1 MQKVDKPK
9 KPLLVYYLI
18 AIVAIILV
26 NQVLFP
32 AMVKQEVKEVDYG
45 TFLTMLSDKTVAKV
59 ELSGDEIYFEDKSD
73 NLYSTNTF
81 EDADLVNRLQ
91 EAGCEFGQVKQQE
104 MSPLLS
110 MILSLVIPLVF
121 FLVIGQLLSRS
132 LMKKMGGAGLGNAMS
147 FGKSNAKIYVASETG
162 IKFKDVAGEDE
173 AKEAL
178 QEIVDF
184 LHNPKKYQDIG
195 AKMPS
200 GALLVGPPGTGKTLL
215 AKAVAGEADV
225 PFFSI
230 SGSEFVEMFVG
241 MGAAKVRDLFKQAN
255 EKAPCIVFIDEIDT
269 IGKKRD
275 AQGVG
280 GNDEREQ
287 TLNQLL
293 TEMDGFDGSKGVVI
307 LAATNRPETLD
318 PALLRPGRFDRRI
331 PVELPDLQ
339 GREAILRVHAK
350 KIKLGDDIDFNAIA
364 RAASGASGAELANMV
379 NEAALR
385 AVRDGR
391 PYVTQA
397 DLEESIEIVI
407 AGYQKKN
414 KILSDKERLIVSYHE
429 IGHALVAALQTH
441 SAPVTKIR
449 LFPALPVRSVTR
461 CRWTSR
467 NATC

>member
-230 SGSEFVEMFVG
+230 SGSEFVELPRSATCLSRRTRKLPV
-241 MGAAKVRDLFKQAN
+241 LY
-255 EKAPCIVFIDEIDT
+255 
-269 IGKKRD
+269 
-275 AQGVG
+275 
-280 GNDEREQ
+280 
-287 TLNQLL
+287 LL
-293 TEMDGFDGSKGVVI
+293 MRS
-307 LAATNRPETLD
+307 
-318 PALLRPGRFDRRI
+318 I
-331 PVELPDLQ
+331 P
-339 GREAILRVHAK
+339 
-350 KIKLGDDIDFNAIA
+350 
-364 RAASGASGAELANMV
+364 S
-379 NEAALR
+379 
-385 AVRDGR
+385 
-391 PYVTQA
+391 
-397 DLEESIEIVI
+397 
-407 AGYQKKN
+407 
-414 KILSDKERLIVSYHE
+414 
-429 IGHALVAALQTH
+429 
-441 SAPVTKIR
+441 
-449 LFPALPVRSVTR
+449 VRSVTR
-461 CRWTSR
+461 KASAETMNVSKL
-467 NATC
+467 